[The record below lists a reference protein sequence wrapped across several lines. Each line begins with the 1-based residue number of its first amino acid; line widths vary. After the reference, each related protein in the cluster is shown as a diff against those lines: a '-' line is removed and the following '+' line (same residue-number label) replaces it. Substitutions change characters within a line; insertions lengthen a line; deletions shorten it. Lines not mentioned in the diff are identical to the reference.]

1 MTPLGREIAARIAS
15 AGALPVDEFMRLCLA
30 HPEHGY
36 YRKQMPVGAAG
47 DFITAPEIS
56 QVFGELI
63 GLWAA
68 EVWSAMGRPGAV
80 HLVELGPGR
89 GTLMADAL
97 RAVSKVAP
105 AFRAALYVHLV
116 EINPS
121 LRQLQDKAL
130 RNTAPEW
137 HDDFDSIPDGP
148 LIVIANEFFD
158 ALPVRQLVRT
168 AQGWCERVVVP
179 EGDGLRFAS
188 GAPLDHGAE
197 APVGSIL
204 ELAPERDAQA
214 RAIAQRIATQRGA
227 ALFIDYGPLA
237 SGFGDTLQAVRDH
250 KKVDPLAEPGL
261 ADLTTHVDF
270 AALAAVAHSAGVQT
284 HGPVPQGVFLQR
296 LGVMARAATLVKNAT
311 PQQAAALGRAI
322 GRLIE
327 PEQMG
332 TLFKVLALTDRLQP
346 LPPGFDPSP

>member
-15 AGALPVDEFMRLCLA
+15 AGPLPIDEFMRLCLS

-68 EVWSAMGRPGAV
+68 EVWSTMGRPEAV

-97 RAVSKVAP
+97 RAISKVAP
-105 AFRAALYVHLV
+105 AFRTALYVHLV
-116 EINPS
+116 EINPA

-137 HDDFDSIPDGP
+137 HDDFASFPDGP

-158 ALPVRQLVRT
+158 ALPVRQLVRNPG
-168 AQGWCERVVVP
+168 GWCERVVAL
-179 EGDGLRFAS
+179 DGEQFRFAS
-188 GAPLDHGAE
+188 GAPVSHAAE
-197 APVGSIL
+197 AAIGSIM
-204 ELAPERDAQA
+204 EIAPAREALAHT
-214 RAIAQRIATQRGA
+214 IAQRLAAQRGA
-227 ALFIDYGPLA
+227 ALLIDYGPLV
-237 SGFGDTLQAVRDH
+237 SGLGDTLQAVRDH

-270 AALAAVAHSAGVQT
+270 AALAAIARTAGVQT
-284 HGPVPQGVFLQR
+284 HGPVPQGIFLQR
-296 LGVMARAATLVKNAT
+296 LGIMARAATLMQKAT
-311 PQQAAALGRAI
+311 PQQAAALGNAI